1 MRLPAAQRWW
11 LLACLAGVP
20 LSAVGAAYPPNTWL
34 QVGPVVVGVGLAWW
48 ALRRWPMTTAS
59 VGWVSAFVLL
69 HLLAARWTYS
79 DVPYDAWGRAA
90 FGFSIDAAL
99 GFDRNMFDRLV
110 HFASG
115 LCFARALV
123 ELCVVYGRLS
133 RRWAITVM
141 VLGVLAIGALYEIFE
156 WLLTIGMSPE
166 AADMYNGQQ
175 GDMFDA
181 PKDMALALLGA
192 LVALAGQRWLLA
204 GLSAPQQPDHS
215 RPGPSAS

>member
-48 ALRRWPMTTAS
+48 ALRRWPMSNAS
-59 VGWVSAFVLL
+59 VAWVCGFVLL

-79 DVPYDAWGRAA
+79 NVPYDAWAQAA
-90 FGFSIDAAL
+90 FGFSIDKAL
-99 GFDRNMFDRLV
+99 GFERNMFDRLV
-110 HFASG
+110 HFAAG
-115 LCFARALV
+115 LCFARPLV
-123 ELCVVYGRLS
+123 ELCIVYGRLS
-133 RRWAITVM
+133 RRWAIAVM
-141 VLGVLAIGALYEIFE
+141 ILSVLAIGALYEIFE
-156 WLLTIGMSPE
+156 WTLTIGMSPE

-181 PKDMALALLGA
+181 PKDMALALLGC
-192 LVALAGQRWLLA
+192 LLPLAWHRLLLA
-204 GLSAPQQPDHS
+204 GISAPPRPDRS
-215 RPGPSAS
+215 PSVPLAA

>member
-34 QVGPVVVGVGLAWW
+34 QVGPVVIGVGLAWW
-48 ALRRWPMTTAS
+48 ALKRWPMSTAS
-59 VGWVSAFVLL
+59 VAWLGGFVLL
-69 HLLAARWTYS
+69 HLFAARWTYS
-79 DVPYDAWGRAA
+79 DVPYDAWAQAA

-99 GFDRNMFDRLV
+99 GFERNMFDRLV

-115 LCFARALV
+115 LCFARPLV
-123 ELCVVYGRLS
+123 ELCIVYGRLS
-133 RRWAITVM
+133 RRWAIGVM
-141 VLGVLAIGALYEIFE
+141 ILAVLAIGALYEIFE
-156 WLLTIGMSPE
+156 WTLTIGMSPE

-181 PKDMALALLGA
+181 PKDMALALLGCLAA
-192 LVALAGQRWLLA
+192 LPWISGRR
-204 GLSAPQQPDHS
+204 QPDRS
-215 RPGPSAS
+215 PPDPSGA